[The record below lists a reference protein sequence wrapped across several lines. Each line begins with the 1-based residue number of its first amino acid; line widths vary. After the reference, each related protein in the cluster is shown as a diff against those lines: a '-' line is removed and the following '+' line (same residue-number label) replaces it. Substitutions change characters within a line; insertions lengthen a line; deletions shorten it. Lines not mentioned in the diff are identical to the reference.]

1 MVDGRAPGEL
11 LLGGWARSGQ
21 FVGLVVAADGE
32 TVTLFD
38 PGERHRLDAPR
49 ADVEA
54 LPAGGVTVTVRVDL
68 PLPHGVDETT
78 LRRWVASLTDL
89 TLRERA
95 YAALAEAGLDEGAA
109 LPDARL
115 TVDPI
120 DHGTVCLCGAR
131 TPAPA
136 GAELVCSN
144 CGRLA
149 VGAPTST

>member
-149 VGAPTST
+149 VGAPTSA